1 MGSEMCI
8 RDSPIDFP
16 LNPSYLPDMKK
27 IQFDQNG
34 IYASNPMLAQIA
46 MQCLEQE
53 RQERA
58 CRRAARAEGIQWTD
72 WHISDRD

>member
-1 MGSEMCI
+1 MTVSEPSGTL
-8 RDSPIDFP
+8 DFHPIFC
-16 LNPSYLPDMKK
+16 NHRYMKK

-58 CRRAARAEGIQWTD
+58 CRRAARAEGIQWAD

>member
-1 MGSEMCI
+1 MTVGEPSGTL
-8 RDSPIDFP
+8 DFHPIFC
-16 LNPSYLPDMKK
+16 NHRYMKK

-72 WHISDRD
+72 WHISDRH

>member
-1 MGSEMCI
+1 MTVGEPSGTL
-8 RDSPIDFP
+8 DFHPIFC
-16 LNPSYLPDMKK
+16 NHRYMKK

>member
-1 MGSEMCI
+1 MTVSEPSGTL
-8 RDSPIDFP
+8 DFHPIFC
-16 LNPSYLPDMKK
+16 NHRYMKK

>member
-1 MGSEMCI
+1 
-8 RDSPIDFP
+8 
-16 LNPSYLPDMKK
+16 MKK

-58 CRRAARAEGIQWTD
+58 CLRAARAEGIQWAD

>member
-1 MGSEMCI
+1 MTVGEPSGTL
-8 RDSPIDFP
+8 DFHPIFC
-16 LNPSYLPDMKK
+16 NHRFMKK

>member
-1 MGSEMCI
+1 MTVSEPSGTL
-8 RDSPIDFP
+8 DFHPILCNHRF
-16 LNPSYLPDMKK
+16 MKQ

-72 WHISDRD
+72 WHISDRH